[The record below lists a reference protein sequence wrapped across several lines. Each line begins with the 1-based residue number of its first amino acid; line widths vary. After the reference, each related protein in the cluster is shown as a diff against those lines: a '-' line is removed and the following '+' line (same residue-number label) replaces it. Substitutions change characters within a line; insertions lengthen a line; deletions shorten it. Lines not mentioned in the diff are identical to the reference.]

1 MDLMVRISEKFPGC
15 ADRTAPQCHVVRTF
29 SISLCYQ
36 FISTVIAKN
45 SWITGPVSLRLDNL
59 SHPTLKW
66 TRIPF
71 LMCILFFHVF
81 FCYFLCGRRL
91 VYTLPGV
98 VSWPNSNNHRTGSPT
113 LQWLSSWEKERR
125 SSHHR
130 TRFHGYWCCKLPD
143 TTLSQWLW

>member
-1 MDLMVRISEKFPGC
+1 MVRTFKKFAVW
-15 ADRTAPQCHVVRTF
+15 ADRTAPQCHVVHIF
-29 SISLCYQ
+29 SNSLCYQ

-71 LMCILFFHVF
+71 LMFILFFF
-81 FCYFLCGRRL
+81 CLLFCYFLCGRRL

-98 VSWPNSNNHRTGSPT
+98 VFWPNSNNHRTGSPT

-125 SSHHR
+125 PSHHR